1 MRTIFHYITCLFIV
15 TLKDDL
21 GYRAIELNYE
31 ICIDS
36 LTLCQIL
43 VITMLINIT
52 GFRIVHVIFPLHVL
66 DSV

>member
-1 MRTIFHYITCLFIV
+1 MRTIFHYITCRFIV

-36 LTLCQIL
+36 LTQCEMLA
-43 VITMLINIT
+43 ITMLINTT
-52 GFRIVHVIFPLHVL
+52 GLRIVLFT
-66 DSV
+66 

>member
-1 MRTIFHYITCLFIV
+1 MRTIFHYITFLFIV

-36 LTLCQIL
+36 LTQCEMLA
-43 VITMLINIT
+43 ITMLINTT
-52 GFRIVHVIFPLHVL
+52 GLRIVLFT
-66 DSV
+66 